1 MTAWGNRTREKTS
14 VGGKGTNSLGQAMLL
29 YLHLGMVLL
38 GSKIVLVV
46 LGKKLCLV
54 G

>member
-1 MTAWGNRTREKTS
+1 MTVWGNRTRRETS

-29 YLHLGMVLL
+29 YLHLGMAFL
-38 GSKIVLVV
+38 GKIVLVV